1 MRHAP
6 DVELGEPLS
15 NHSVILTVALKRALR
30 DRALEENR
38 SQSEIM
44 RQILAAYLRR

>member
-6 DVELGEPLS
+6 DVEFGEPLT
-15 NHSVILTVALKRALR
+15 NHSLILTVALKRALR
-30 DRALEENR
+30 ERALAEGRN
-38 SQSEIM
+38 QSEIV